1 MWQTYRS
8 SWKVMEGM
16 TWMTNTSTGN
26 KTRGTEGLIRDST
39 PGFKGEFY
47 ETG

>member
-1 MWQTYRS
+1 
-8 SWKVMEGM
+8 M
-16 TWMTNTSTGN
+16 TKGSTGSG
-26 KTRGTEGLIRDST
+26 TRGSEGLIRDST